1 MNPVGYCAQNKLQ
14 GMKRTK
20 KIHMAVRH
28 RHVDKSKNLRVLFL
42 EMFGVFFLELLNTAG
57 GIYKF
62 LLAGKKR
69 MAGRTDLDFDCLVNR
84 TKLYF
89 ITTGTLGLN
98 LMVCGMDIGFHYSL
112 SLQKTCSQHGDY

>member
-1 MNPVGYCAQNKLQ
+1 
-14 GMKRTK
+14 MKRTK

-28 RHVDKSKNLRVLFL
+28 RHVDKSENLRVLFL

-57 GIYKF
+57 SIYEL

-69 MAGRTDLDFDCLVNR
+69 MAGRTDLNFYCLVNR

-89 ITTGTLGLN
+89 ITTGTLGLYF
-98 LMVCGMDIGFHYSL
+98 MICGMDIRFHCTL
-112 SLQKTCSQHGDY
+112 SLQKTCSQHGDLLLHSYSNC

>member
-1 MNPVGYCAQNKLQ
+1 MSL
-14 GMKRTK
+14 KRTK

-28 RHVDKSKNLRVLFL
+28 RHVDKSENLRVLFL

-57 GIYKF
+57 GVYEL

-69 MAGRTDLDFDCLVNR
+69 MAGRTDFNFDFLINR

-89 ITTGTLGLN
+89 ITTGTFGLN
-98 LMVCGMDIGFHYSL
+98 LMVCGMDIRFHYSL
-112 SLQKTCSQHGDY
+112 SLQKTCSQHGEY